1 MKRPYLK
8 TSYESWFYLQ
18 KLTLETTGVLQEQI
32 NWGEELHYISMQI
45 IQPLRG
51 EKKEIKTPKSV
62 SFKTFVIFN

>member
-45 IQPLRG
+45 IQPLRE
-51 EKKEIKTPKSV
+51 EKKKNQNSQEC
-62 SFKTFVIFN
+62 IF